1 VPRNELPD
9 YEHLVVH
16 DGSTEF
22 TDRLKLR
29 FPWLRILQGPGRGQ
43 FGASVLALKEARGD
57 FIIPLNSD
65 DLFVPG
71 ALAQFVQASEARPEV
86 DVWTGGTR
94 LFEQTADGGQ
104 TTLRI
109 VDDPAATALTVENIL
124 LDLPLMTA
132 RFVHRRVYERLG
144 LYDEDYAVCWDREFA
159 LRMAL
164 AGVTEA
170 SLGVRLSELRIHD
183 EAMTH
188 RRKGGFIP
196 TYLPAHAALAR
207 QELRRGDLPRDTRRI
222 LRDWHAQEIS
232 RLVYYQLLGRRPFAA
247 AKTFGAGFLEDRA
260 WVVHALSNIRA
271 MRMRRR
277 RV

>member
-1 VPRNELPD
+1 
-9 YEHLVVH
+9 
-16 DGSTEF
+16 
-22 TDRLKLR
+22 
-29 FPWLRILQGPGRGQ
+29 
-43 FGASVLALKEARGD
+43 VLALKEARGD
-57 FIIPLNSD
+57 FLIPLNSD

-71 ALAQFVQASEARPEV
+71 ALAQFVRASTAHPEV

-94 LFEQTADGGQ
+94 LFEQTAGGGQ

-109 VDDPAATALTVENIL
+109 VDDPAATALTAENVL

-132 RFVHRRVYERLG
+132 RFVHRRVYDRLG

-159 LRMAL
+159 LRMVL
-164 AGVTEA
+164 AGVKEE

-183 EAMTH
+183 EALTH

-196 TYLPAHAALAR
+196 SYLPAHVALAR
-207 QELRRGDLPRDTRRI
+207 KQLGRADLPPDARKV

-232 RLVYYQLLGRRPFAA
+232 RLVYYQMLGRQPFTA
-247 AKTFGAGFLEDRA
+247 AKTFGTGFLEDRA

-271 MRMRRR
+271 MRLRRR
-277 RV
+277 TA